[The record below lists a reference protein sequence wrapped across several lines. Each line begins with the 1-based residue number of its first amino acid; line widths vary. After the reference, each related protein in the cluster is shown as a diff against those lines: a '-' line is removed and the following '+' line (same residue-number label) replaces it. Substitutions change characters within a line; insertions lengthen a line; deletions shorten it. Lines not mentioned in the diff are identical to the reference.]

1 MELHPAV
8 AFGAALAGFSLLGAA
23 GALLALP
30 AAAMIQAILGNWG
43 ERHEVVEN
51 ELVELGAR
59 PDRIKGLDDPDD
71 SDPDHDER
79 RDG

>member
-30 AAAMIQAILGNWG
+30 AAAMIQAIIGNWG

-51 ELVELGAR
+51 ALVELGVH
-59 PDRIKGLDDPDD
+59 PDRMKGSDDPDD